1 MSSYSIGPAACAT
14 STAQP
19 SDPFLPLNPSP
30 STSHGATLTEQ
41 PQNPDLTP
49 EQVDHI
55 ERFLMSRVVAWDI
68 YASSALGMSMH
79 PGTTRDKAQPKTVEE
94 IAAIADAML
103 AERDK
108 RWFV

>member
-1 MSSYSIGPAACAT
+1 M
-14 STAQP
+14 
-19 SDPFLPLNPSP
+19 
-30 STSHGATLTEQ
+30 TEQ
-41 PQNPDLTP
+41 SQNPNFGIPPALLNELQKFASYDGS
-49 EQVDHI
+49 VDAVLNEDFI
-55 ERFLMSRVVAWDI
+55 RQAGLSRAVAWDI

>member
-1 MSSYSIGPAACAT
+1 M
-14 STAQP
+14 
-19 SDPFLPLNPSP
+19 
-30 STSHGATLTEQ
+30 TEQ
-41 PQNPDLTP
+41 PQSPDFGIPPALLN
-49 EQVDHI
+49 ELQ
-55 ERFLMSRVVAWDI
+55 RFAAYDGNEDFIRQAGLSRAVAWDI